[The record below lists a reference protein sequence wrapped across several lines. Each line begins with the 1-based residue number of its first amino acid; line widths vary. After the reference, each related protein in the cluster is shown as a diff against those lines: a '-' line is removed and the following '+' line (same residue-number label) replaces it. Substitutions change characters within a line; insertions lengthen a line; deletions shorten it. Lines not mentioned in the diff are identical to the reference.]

1 MKLKIT
7 QLAGADIQIIGSVNA
22 HCKLSGVS
30 EIKISPDLLSE
41 IVQASVRDKYYGDS
55 GEGYRAISAKK
66 GSRARWPGNQ
76 THLVEPES
84 TT

>member
-41 IVQASVRDKYYGDS
+41 IVKASVRDKYYGDLLK
-55 GEGYRAISAKK
+55 EMM
-66 GSRARWPGNQ
+66 
-76 THLVEPES
+76 ECPEFMEVMKEIQEV
-84 TT
+84 